1 MGKEILIEYT
11 RCPQCLST
19 GSPLIFIR
27 RKTVKNDERVNFQA
41 NERGQRETTEDIP
54 RKKKKERKKERKRSA
69 LATAFHFFWKEQGF
83 SWFFPVRERK
93 NILPSSLPRFISIF
107 LRAFCVQ
114 FHLASLPRHV
124 LFLFPRL
131 SLRRSWSRRARSSCF
146 SPSHLLARPS
156 PRFPR
161 TVLSS
166 LTRTYTHTLL
176 LPPFL
181 RPFHPF
187 HNRHFVSLSLSLSPS
202 FFLSPGRFIASSTI
216 PRSSPPSSLSQPF
229 PLSPRTLVPFAPF
242 PLPSPPH
249 LPKTLFSRGPFAST
263 AIRHPFPSFSLLAP
277 ITGRGILPFFVVLFY
292 IFVPIL
298 FVSSLPPSLSSSLSF
313 CPSAPQLFLSPSVSI
328 CLFFLSSPQS
338 FPSSPS
344 ASTRLAAPAF
354 SSSRSAF
361 YVFPGLSTRR
371 LLASPRT
378 FPFRGYRSRD
388 DGVPS
393 SSFAGKT
400 QAETT
405 TPSRH
410 APPPPFH
417 RCCFAIPVA
426 FRVPRRRTEI
436 FQGCFPLFFSLAL
449 SFLSASTFCLDLWI
463 TEAINIISM
472 TTGSRFCIKR
482 CMRSLGPRAVTIT
495 RNSSNG
501 IGLIRP

>member
-1 MGKEILIEYT
+1 M
-11 RCPQCLST
+11 
-19 GSPLIFIR
+19 
-27 RKTVKNDERVNFQA
+27 
-41 NERGQRETTEDIP
+41 
-54 RKKKKERKKERKRSA
+54 RSA

-161 TVLSS
+161 TVLPS

-187 HNRHFVSLSLSLSPS
+187 HNRHFVSLSLSLALLFLVSRSFHRFFHDSPLIS
-202 FFLSPGRFIASSTI
+202 AQL
-216 PRSSPPSSLSQPF
+216 SLSQPF

-277 ITGRGILPFFVVLFY
+277 ITGRGILPFSVVLFY

-410 APPPPFH
+410 APPPLFIAAASLSPWHFEFQDGELKSSRAAFPYSSLSPSPF
-417 RCCFAIPVA
+417 FP
-426 FRVPRRRTEI
+426 PR
-436 FQGCFPLFFSLAL
+436 LF
-449 SFLSASTFCLDLWI
+449 ASTC
-463 TEAINIISM
+463 E
-472 TTGSRFCIKR
+472 
-482 CMRSLGPRAVTIT
+482 
-495 RNSSNG
+495 
-501 IGLIRP
+501 